1 MKRIWSALVCFLLA
15 LSLCVFEIIYTTR
28 SADELGAVINS
39 ARAAYGDD
47 GGSERAVELLNSAAR
62 LWSDREGV
70 MNMFLYHD
78 KVDELGALIK
88 RAESLARQNS
98 DGADAEMTEALE
110 TLEMIK
116 KAELPSLENIL

>member
-1 MKRIWSALVCFLLA
+1 MLA

-47 GGSERAVELLNSAAR
+47 GESERAVELLNSAAR